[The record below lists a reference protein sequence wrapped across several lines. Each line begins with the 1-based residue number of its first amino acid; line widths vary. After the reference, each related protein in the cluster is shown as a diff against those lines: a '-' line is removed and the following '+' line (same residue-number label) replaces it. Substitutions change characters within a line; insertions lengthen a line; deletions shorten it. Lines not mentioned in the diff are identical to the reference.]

1 MKIVTLEYMAL
12 TIAFK
17 VIIVFRNSI
26 MGVVSDVAILN
37 PLYHS
42 TTPLINR
49 LTNNK
54 WICGWIN
61 Q

>member
-1 MKIVTLEYMAL
+1 MLL
-12 TIAFK
+12 TIRFK
-17 VIIVFRNSI
+17 VTIVFHNSI
-26 MGVVSDVAILN
+26 MAAVSDVAILN